1 LKVNPAAVKTR
12 RSLSHKERIQNLL
25 AGEPTDRIPVSFW
38 RHFYHREHD
47 AQSLAEAMLYFQDK
61 FDWDFMKVNPRASYH
76 VQPWGAQIQ
85 FSTNE
90 YVKTKITDYPVKK
103 LEDWRRIEP
112 VKLSAPAFQEQLQAL
127 RLIGQA
133 LKGELHFVETVFSP
147 LSIAGDLVESEDALI
162 KQLREAPQI
171 IHQALEAITQ
181 TFEKFVEEI
190 LNAGASGIFFATT
203 QWASANYITKE
214 EYLTFGKPYDLR
226 ILEKIRE
233 AKFNILHVCEPN
245 NFLDLF
251 VDYPAQVINWDAT
264 DPTNLS
270 LDKGYDL
277 MNRVVIGGI
286 NHTQELLD
294 PAPAKVTDQA
304 HQTRELMQ
312 GKRWILGPG
321 CSIPPEVPEINLAR
335 LRNIVEEWR

>member
-1 LKVNPAAVKTR
+1 
-12 RSLSHKERIQNLL
+12 LL
-25 AGEPTDRIPVSFW
+25 AGEPIDRTPVSFW

-47 AQSLAEAMLYFQDK
+47 AASLAEAMLYFQDK

-147 LSIAGDLVESEDALI
+147 LSIAGDLVEREEVLI
-162 KQLREAPQI
+162 RHLREAPQI

-190 LNAGASGIFFATT
+190 LNAGASGILFATT

-214 EYLTFGKPYDLR
+214 EYLEFGKPYDLR
-226 ILEKIRE
+226 ILKRVQE
-233 AKFNILHVCEPN
+233 AEFSILHVCEPN
-245 NFLDLF
+245 NFLDLC
-251 VDYPAQVINWDAT
+251 VDYPVGVVNWDAT
-264 DPTNLS
+264 DSTNLS
-270 LDKGYDL
+270 LDEGYAL
-277 MNRVVIGGI
+277 INRVVIGGI
-286 NHTQELLD
+286 NHNQELLD
-294 PAPAKVTDQA
+294 ANSAKVSEQA
-304 HQTRELMQ
+304 NQTCALMQ

>member
-1 LKVNPAAVKTR
+1 MKVNSVAVKTR
-12 RSLSHKERIQNLL
+12 HSLSHKERIQNLL
-25 AGEPTDRIPVSFW
+25 ASESIDRTPVSFW
-38 RHFYHREHD
+38 RHFYHREYD
-47 AQSLAEAMLYFQDK
+47 TQSLAEAMLYFQDK

-76 VQPWGAQIQ
+76 VQPWGAKIQ

-90 YVKTKITDYPVKK
+90 YVKTKIIDYPVKK

-112 VKLSAPAFQEQLQAL
+112 VKLSVSAFQEQLQAL
-127 RLIGQA
+127 HLIGQA

-147 LSIAGDLVESEDALI
+147 LSIAGDLVESEDVLI

-181 TFEKFVEEI
+181 AFEKFVEEI

-226 ILEKIRE
+226 ILEKVRE
-233 AKFNILHVCEPN
+233 AKFNILHVCESN
-245 NFLDLF
+245 NFLDLC
-251 VDYPAQVINWDAT
+251 VDYPVGVVSWDAA
-264 DPTNLS
+264 DPTNLN
-270 LDKGYDL
+270 LEEGYDL
-277 MNRVVIGGI
+277 LNKLVLGGI
-286 NHTQELLD
+286 NHNQELLD
-294 PAPAKVTDQA
+294 PDPAKVTQQA
-304 HQTRELMQ
+304 HQTQELMQ

-321 CSIPPEVPEINLAR
+321 CSIPPEVPETNLAR
-335 LRNIVEEWR
+335 LRNVVEEWR